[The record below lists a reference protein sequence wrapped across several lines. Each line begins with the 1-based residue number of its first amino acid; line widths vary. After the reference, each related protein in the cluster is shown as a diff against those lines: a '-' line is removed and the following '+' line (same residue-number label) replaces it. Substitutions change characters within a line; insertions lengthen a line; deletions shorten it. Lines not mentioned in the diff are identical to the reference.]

1 MKPRFFNSLKTKKQ
15 AEKAAP
21 TPHNSIQYKGGTI
34 TVFFNEATS
43 EDVEINIFDTIGEDP
58 WDGGGFTEKHF
69 RDSLVGIPKT
79 RNLHV
84 KVNSRGGD
92 VYEGFGI
99 MNAIA
104 EWPAKVT
111 CTITG
116 VAASTASWMIL
127 NADEVRAG
135 KACQM
140 FIHDAM
146 TFRYGNADQM
156 RETASNL
163 DKTSDQIA
171 GFYADKTGKTVK
183 DMRNRM
189 KENTLMT
196 GQEAKNLG
204 LIDVLTDDP
213 PVSNFLPD
221 DISHMKTRILNSA
234 PREQGDNNKPKTKQP
249 QEHQV
254 NRQAKIALLNS
265 WGIKVTDDPALT
277 DNRIDELVSRGKN
290 DATTSYAKFGNAMH
304 VEQQTTPQAAAPS
317 ADIAALQ
324 AQINNLTTA
333 NTEAKRQRL
342 TGEVNRLINE
352 DKIQEPLRKE
362 VLEDLMRDETRLAN
376 FYDKL
381 APSRPGGSPAG
392 SDIVEIT
399 GESFKDVQNYILDN
413 SINFRRKFLGPN
425 NAQNEIGQPGL
436 REIASRA
443 SVAAQTI
450 EKHRDMLTSMFN
462 ANAID
467 SDLQRQIIMQDM
479 LEAYA
484 IQLIALEAFSV
495 KYENVPLEGTDE
507 VVVPYFPLQT
517 TASKQFAKAT
527 GYATASEWT
536 QNSRKVVIGGDGDT
550 TTCGDNATAGTAKD
564 RLYQRIDFTSYDM
577 RRQPYLNVS
586 KLAKQAADKLAV
598 DVFSQI
604 VSRVIVVGNF
614 GAAVKTV
621 AAPVFSGDDIADLA
635 EYATAAYWPVVGR
648 SLVLNHT
655 YKTPLLKE
663 ATFKQYLSYGSTD
676 PMRKA
681 MIQEAY
687 GFQDMYFIA
696 NLAAKLAADTAGWI
710 NHQSAVLVGFAP
722 VMPTPEVRALLTTYD
737 IATDPK
743 SGVVLE
749 YRKFGNATLDTT
761 IEAIQSCF
769 GAAKGVDA
777 ALQIVKSA

>member
-1 MKPRFFNSLKTKKQ
+1 MKILNSLRRKKPEDQ
-15 AEKAAP
+15 TAP
-21 TPHNSIQYKGGTI
+21 ALKNSITYKGGTI
-34 TVFFNEATS
+34 SVFWNEAT
-43 EDVEINIFDTIGEDP
+43 EDPVEINIFDTIGEDP

-69 RDSLVGIPKT
+69 RDALTGIPKN
-79 RNLHV
+79 RELGI

-99 MNAIA
+99 MNAIE
-104 EWPAKVT
+104 EWPAKVV

-127 NADEVRAG
+127 AADEVRAG
-135 KACQM
+135 KGCQM

-146 TFRYGNADQM
+146 TFRYGNADAM
-156 RETASNL
+156 REAADNL

-171 GFYADKTGKTVK
+171 GFYADKTGKSVK
-183 DMRNRM
+183 EMRKAM
-189 KENTLMT
+189 KDNTLMT

-204 LIDVLTDDP
+204 LIDIITSDA
-213 PVSNFLPD
+213 PVTNFMPEE
-221 DISHMKTRILNSA
+221 ISAMKNRILNSA
-234 PREQGDNNKPKTKQP
+234 PREQGEHKNNKQP
-249 QEHQV
+249 QEDKV

-265 WGIKVTDDPALT
+265 WGIKVTDDPLLI
-277 DNRIDELVSRGKN
+277 DNRIDELISLGRAG
-290 DATTSYAKFGNAMH
+290 ATNSYSKFGNAMH
-304 VEQQTTPQAAAPS
+304 VAEQTTPPAQS
-317 ADIAALQ
+317 NSSDIAELQ
-324 AQINNLTTA
+324 RKIDNLTTA

-342 TGEVNRLINE
+342 SAEVQTLINE
-352 DKIQEPLRKE
+352 DRIPETLRNE
-362 VLEDLMRDETRLAN
+362 TLEDLMLNEKRLDS
-376 FYDKL
+376 YYKKL
-381 APSRPGGSPAG
+381 TPKRPG
-392 SDIVEIT
+392 SDPVGNSIVEIS
-399 GESFKDVQNYILDN
+399 GESFTDVQNYILEN
-413 SINFRRKFLGPN
+413 SVRFRKNFLGQK
-425 NAQNEIGQPGL
+425 AQNEIGKEGL
-436 REIASRA
+436 REISARGI
-443 SVAAQTI
+443 VAANTI
-450 EKHRDMLTSMFN
+450 SKHKDMLVSMFN
-462 ANAID
+462 VNAID
-467 SDLQRQIIMQDM
+467 ADLQRAVILQDM

-484 IQLIALEAFSV
+484 IELLALEAFSV
-495 KYENVPLEGTDE
+495 KYENVPLEGTDK
-507 VVVPYFPLQT
+507 VVVPYFPLQA

-527 GYATASEWT
+527 GFGTASDWT
-536 QNSRKVVIGGDGDT
+536 QNSRAVTIGGDGDT

-577 RRQPYLNVS
+577 RRQPYLNVA
-586 KLAKQAADKLAV
+586 KLAKQAANKLAV

-621 AAPVFSGDDIADLA
+621 AAPMFGGDDIADLA
-635 EYATAAYWPVVGR
+635 EYATAAYWPVVAR

-676 PMRKA
+676 PVRKA

-710 NHQSAVLVGFAP
+710 NHQSAVLVAFAP

-737 IATDPK
+737 IAVDPK
-743 SGVVLE
+743 SGAVLE

-761 IEAIQSCF
+761 VEAIQSCF

-777 ALQIVKSA
+777 ALQIIKSA